1 MSNKLSPVHPGEVL
15 VEEFIKPMGLSQNRL
30 AASIGLEPRLLK
42 EIVIGKR
49 AITADTALRL
59 ARVFG
64 NSSQFWM
71 GLQSQYDLDIATM
84 D

>member
-1 MSNKLSPVHPGEVL
+1 MGNKLSPIHPGEVL
-15 VEEFIKPMGLSQNRL
+15 LEEFIKPMGLSQNCL
-30 AASIGLEPRLLK
+30 AASIGLEPRRLK
-42 EIVIGKR
+42 EIVIGER

-59 ARVFG
+59 ARVFS
-64 NSSQFWM
+64 NSPQFWM